1 MGNSSGLPSQTQII
15 IGYYTRTAQ
24 QYSNYGRYED
34 MPGLYSLH
42 SGFYPRGLNSGLSHM
57 EAIAEMDS
65 RIIGWLRLEAGVPY
79 RIADLG
85 CGTGANAFLIGFLYP
100 DSQVDGVTLVP
111 VQYEAARNYQI
122 QMGITNVTIHQ
133 GDFAAVDFPNN
144 TFDRVMFIE
153 SLTHA
158 ESMLAVLREAFR
170 VLKPGGVLHF
180 QETLQR
186 HQARGGLQRLALE
199 TYKAGFFMPDYPL
212 LTTFLSWLEVV
223 GFADVTTTDYTPNVY
238 PSAME
243 IGDHAQMRLDEAKPM
258 SPLEKLQRE
267 ACVQLRDLMRGY
279 NDGTNLIGYYVIQ
292 AAKP

>member
-1 MGNSSGLPSQTQII
+1 MDTPNGLPSQTQII

-24 QYSNYGRYED
+24 QYQNYGGYTD

-57 EAIAEMDS
+57 GAIAEMDS
-65 RIIGWLRLEAGVPY
+65 RIIGWLKLEEGVAY

-100 DSQVDGVTLVP
+100 DSQIDGVTLVP
-111 VQYEAARNYQI
+111 VQYETARNYQI
-122 QMGITNVTIHQ
+122 QTGIMNVTIHQ
-133 GDFAAVDFPNN
+133 GDFAAVNFPDN

-158 ESMLAVLREAFR
+158 ESIRTVLHEAFR
-170 VLKPGGVLHF
+170 ILKPGGVLHF

-186 HQARGGLQRLALE
+186 HPARGGVQRLALE

-212 LTTFLSWLEVV
+212 LTTFERWLEEV
-223 GFADVTTTDYTPNVY
+223 GFDDVTTTDYTHNVY
-238 PSAME
+238 PSALE

-279 NDGTNLIGYYVIQ
+279 INGINLIGYYVIQ
-292 AAKP
+292 AVKP